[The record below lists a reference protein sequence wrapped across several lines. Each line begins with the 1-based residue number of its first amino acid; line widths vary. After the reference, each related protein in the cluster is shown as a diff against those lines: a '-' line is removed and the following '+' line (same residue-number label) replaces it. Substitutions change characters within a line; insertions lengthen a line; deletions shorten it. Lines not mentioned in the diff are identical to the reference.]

1 MVTPYQEKSRRTNAF
16 FLLFLMILTIIA
28 WQPLSL
34 KATVVFIMR
43 KRDDLVTINHQ
54 MPKNVI
60 TTVTSNIQ
68 LRILFY

>member
-1 MVTPYQEKSRRTNAF
+1 MT
-16 FLLFLMILTIIA
+16 LTIIA